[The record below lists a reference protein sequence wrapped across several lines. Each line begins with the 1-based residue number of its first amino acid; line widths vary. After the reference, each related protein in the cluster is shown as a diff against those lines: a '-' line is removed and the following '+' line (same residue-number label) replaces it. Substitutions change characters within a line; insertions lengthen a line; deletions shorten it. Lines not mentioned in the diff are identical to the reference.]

1 MNPDDTLS
9 VAHLLG
15 GTFASLLVLGFLLQK
30 FLVGFKRENT
40 ENSVLS
46 MMHQEL
52 GRMSEQN
59 TKLSLELGNLQEE
72 VIELNQQIRN
82 LTTEN
87 QRLHTE
93 ICTLTAEITK
103 LKEASISKLKE
114 TSWHDQD

>member
-15 GTFASLLVLGFLLQK
+15 GGFASLLVVGFLLQK
-30 FLVGFKRENT
+30 FFMGFKRENT
-40 ENSVLS
+40 ENSILS

-52 GRMSEQN
+52 ERMSEQN
-59 TKLSLELGNLQEE
+59 SKLSLELGKLQEE

-87 QRLHTE
+87 QRLHAE
-93 ICTLTAEITK
+93 ICSLTTEITK
-103 LKEASISKLKE
+103 LKELSIQKHRES
-114 TSWHDQD
+114 TWHDQD